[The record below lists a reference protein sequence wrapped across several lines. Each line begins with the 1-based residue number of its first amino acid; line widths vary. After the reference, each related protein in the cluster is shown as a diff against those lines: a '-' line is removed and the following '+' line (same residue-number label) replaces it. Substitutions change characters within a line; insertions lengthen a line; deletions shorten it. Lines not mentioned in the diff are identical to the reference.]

1 MHVRPYLGDADLEPI
16 AELIAA
22 VPYPGRHCIDF
33 RWRLSAHEPASP
45 DVCLWVGDDGRL
57 VGFAAWQVW
66 WATLDFCIRPGP
78 TAQEVEAA
86 IFGWASGRFQ
96 ELDAARGR
104 PLPYWGEAYED
115 DLPRLALLAGHGYTL
130 DDDFRY
136 VLFSLPLCGP
146 AAPPLPAPTLPDG
159 FALRPLAGIQ
169 EVGPYVAV
177 HRRAFASTWMN
188 AAWRA
193 RTLGMQGYEPEFD
206 LVAIAPDGQLAGF
219 CVGWLAP
226 EQHIAQIEPI
236 GVDPEFQGLG
246 LGRALL
252 QEMLRRLKTRRAL
265 QAQVETDSG
274 RSPARSLYEAV
285 GFRPVCQALRKG
297 QWFTQ

>member
-1 MHVRPYLGDADLEPI
+1 MHARPYLGDADLEPI

-22 VPYPGRHCIDF
+22 VPYPGRHRLDF
-33 RWRLSAHEPASP
+33 PWRLSAHEPASP
-45 DVCLWVGDDGRL
+45 NVHLWIGDDGRL

-78 TAQEVEAA
+78 AAQEVEAA

-104 PLPYWGEAYED
+104 PLPYWGEARED
-115 DLPRLALLAGHGYTL
+115 DLPRLALLGRYGYTL
-130 DDDFRY
+130 DDDY
-136 VLFSLPLCGP
+136 HYMLFGLPLCGP
-146 AAPPLPAPTLPDG
+146 AAPPLPAPTLPHG
-159 FALRPLAGIQ
+159 FALRPLAGVQ
-169 EVGPYVAV
+169 EVDAYVAV
-177 HRRAFASTWMN
+177 HRRAFASTSMN

-193 RTLGMQGYEPEFD
+193 RTLGMPGYEPELD
-206 LVAIAPDGQLAGF
+206 LVVTAPDRRLVGF

-226 EQHIAQIEPI
+226 ERRVAQIEPI

-252 QEMLRRLKTRRAL
+252 LEMLRRFKTRGAEH
-265 QAQVETDSG
+265 AQVETDSG

-285 GFRPVCQALRKG
+285 GFRPVCQTLRKG